1 MHKNKE
7 KPFIFTPKIRSYKRM
22 RKRFEVQYEFG
33 ATPIE
38 EIIIPLKSRDE
49 LPPVLIA
56 LQHIFVNPVLNE
68 KVFNIIEKRI
78 EIKKIGKPGMSL
90 WEILV
95 LGVVRLTL
103 DSNYDRLEH
112 IANYDSLVRD
122 LLGMKS
128 YGLEEEKRYSL
139 TALKENIRYLDEE
152 LLEEINEIVV
162 KEGHRLKKKEGEEIK
177 VKVDSYVLESNV
189 HFPTDITLLFDSAR
203 KVISIVENLFEGNGI
218 PGWRKSNYWGR
229 TIKNLSRRLSQITR
243 SGGKIKEERIKE
255 ASKEYIKSAQMI
267 SQKVK
272 ESRDELLKKSLSP
285 TIIANLEILR
295 YYENMLDKHID
306 LLERRLIKGEKIPHD
321 EKLFSIFEPYTEWIN
336 KGKSG
341 NKVELGLKVAVCTD
355 QFGFVLNHR
364 VMQKQEDVNLAVSIT
379 REIKGKYQ
387 IGSLSFDKGYWSK
400 VNWAILK
407 TEVKQ
412 LVMPKKGKRNKEE
425 EERESNKKFKQ
436 LRYQHSAIES
446 DINMLEHHGLN
457 RCPDKGIE
465 NFRNYAALGIVAYN
479 LHRLG
484 NILRAEK
491 QNEEKKLLRK
501 AA

>member
-1 MHKNKE
+1 MF
-7 KPFIFTPKIRSYKRM
+7 KPFYIHHPEPR
-22 RKRFEVQYEFG
+22 

-218 PGWRKSNYWGR
+218 PGWR
-229 TIKNLSRRLSQITR
+229 
-243 SGGKIKEERIKE
+243 
-255 ASKEYIKSAQMI
+255 
-267 SQKVK
+267 
-272 ESRDELLKKSLSP
+272 
-285 TIIANLEILR
+285 
-295 YYENMLDKHID
+295 
-306 LLERRLIKGEKIPHD
+306 
-321 EKLFSIFEPYTEWIN
+321 
-336 KGKSG
+336 
-341 NKVELGLKVAVCTD
+341 
-355 QFGFVLNHR
+355 
-364 VMQKQEDVNLAVSIT
+364 
-379 REIKGKYQ
+379 
-387 IGSLSFDKGYWSK
+387 
-400 VNWAILK
+400 
-407 TEVKQ
+407 
-412 LVMPKKGKRNKEE
+412 
-425 EERESNKKFKQ
+425 
-436 LRYQHSAIES
+436 
-446 DINMLEHHGLN
+446 
-457 RCPDKGIE
+457 
-465 NFRNYAALGIVAYN
+465 
-479 LHRLG
+479 
-484 NILRAEK
+484 
-491 QNEEKKLLRK
+491 
-501 AA
+501 